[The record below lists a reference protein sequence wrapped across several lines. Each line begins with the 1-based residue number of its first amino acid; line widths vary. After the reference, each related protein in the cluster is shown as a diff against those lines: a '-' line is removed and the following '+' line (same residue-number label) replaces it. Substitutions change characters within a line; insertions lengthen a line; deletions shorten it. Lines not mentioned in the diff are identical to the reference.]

1 MKTILFLS
9 TILFT
14 TLAQAAPVVGDYVR
28 YKMTSVAYGQSQTME
43 QKIQVTAIDQN
54 AGTYTTLVSL
64 IYAGN
69 VISSTEETS
78 DLISASESENA
89 LDHCAEMPADIAS
102 IETITVPAG
111 TFKVCH
117 IKTEQNGTKMDQYMG
132 KVLFGLV
139 KSSVVDTTT
148 NTSVVFELVEVKK
161 N

>member
-1 MKTILFLS
+1 MKTILFIS
-9 TILFT
+9 SILIS
-14 TLAQAAPVVGDYVR
+14 TLAQAAPVAGDYVR
-28 YKMTSVAYGQSQTME
+28 YKMSTLAGGYTQVSE
-43 QKIQVTAIDQN
+43 QKIEVIGVN
-54 AGTYTTLVSL
+54 ANDGTYTTRVSIL
-64 IYAGN
+64 FNGN
-69 VISSTEETS
+69 VIAQSEETS
-78 DLISASESENA
+78 DILSASESENA
-89 LDHCAEMPADIAS
+89 LDHCSEMPADIAS

-139 KSSVVDTTT
+139 KSSIVDTTS

>member
-1 MKTILFLS
+1 MKTILFIS
-9 TILFT
+9 SILIS
-14 TLAQAAPVVGDYVR
+14 TLAQAAPVTGDYVR
-28 YKMTSVAYGQSQTME
+28 YKLTTMAYGQSQTSE
-43 QKIQVTAIDQN
+43 QKIEVIGVN
-54 AGTYTTLVSL
+54 ATDGTYTTRVSIL
-64 IYAGN
+64 YAGT

-78 DLISASESENA
+78 DLISATESENT
-89 LDHCAEMPADIAS
+89 LDHCSEMPSDIAS
-102 IETITVPAG
+102 VETITVPAG

-139 KSSVVDTTT
+139 KSSIVDTTS

>member
-43 QKIQVTAIDQN
+43 QKIQVTAIDQS

-78 DLISASESENA
+78 DLISATESENS
-89 LDHCAEMPADIAS
+89 LDHCAEMPADIAN

-117 IKTEQNGTKMDQYMG
+117 IKTEQNGIKMDQYLG

-139 KSSVVDTTT
+139 KSSVVDTTN
-148 NTSVVFELVEVKK
+148 NTSVVFELLEVKK